1 MQRLRLLTFVC
12 TFWLAGAVGPTANAQ
27 VTVMTQN
34 LYIGFDI
41 EQYGAELIADPLRV
55 FELTTV
61 AYDQVIATDF
71 ASRAAAFARQVEA
84 TQPALIGLQ
93 EVALFR
99 SGTFDGFGAPHA
111 TTVEFDFLQMA
122 LDALSARGL
131 HYAAVATIENADAEF
146 PRIGGYDEFGEPF
159 AEDIRLTDRDV
170 ILARTDLPDSELQI
184 SNVQAASF
192 ANAASVLGVPLPRG
206 WLSVDVQAGGLDFR
220 LVSTHLDND
229 PTLQL
234 AQANELLGPGSPTD
248 TPLDVVLLG
257 DFNSRAD
264 GTGTPTYGE
273 LLAGGFA
280 DAWTMTHGNDP
291 GYTWGHDADLLNTD
305 TTFTERIDLVLLSG
319 NLRAT
324 HVDLVGEA
332 LADRTPA
339 GLWPSDHAGVVATI
353 VPEPGTIV
361 LAVIGFA
368 GFFGARRAKLSA
380 YPRTRL
386 LWPVS

>member
-1 MQRLRLLTFVC
+1 MPRIRLLLVVATLGLGF
-12 TFWLAGAVGPTANAQ
+12 AGSQPAAAQ

-55 FELTTV
+55 FELTTA

-71 ASRAAAFARQVEA
+71 ASRAAAFAQQVEA

-99 SGTFDGFGAPHA
+99 SGSFDGFGAPHA
-111 TTVEFDFLQMA
+111 TTVEFDFLQMT

-170 ILARTDLPDSELQI
+170 ILARTDLPASALQI

-192 ANAASVLGVPLPRG
+192 DSAASVLGVPLPRG

-248 TPLDVVLLG
+248 TPLDVVLIG

-264 GTGTPTYGE
+264 GTGTATYGE
-273 LLAGGFA
+273 LLAAGFE
-280 DAWTMTHGNDP
+280 DAWTTTHGDEP

-305 TTFTERIDLVLLSG
+305 TTFTERIDLVLLG
-319 NLRAT
+319 GDLRAS
-324 HVDLVGEA
+324 HADIIGEE

-353 VPEPGTIV
+353 VPEPSAIV
-361 LAVIGFA
+361 LAAIGGA
-368 GFFGARRAKLSA
+368 GLLALRRQI
-380 YPRTRL
+380 RIF
-386 LWPVS
+386 